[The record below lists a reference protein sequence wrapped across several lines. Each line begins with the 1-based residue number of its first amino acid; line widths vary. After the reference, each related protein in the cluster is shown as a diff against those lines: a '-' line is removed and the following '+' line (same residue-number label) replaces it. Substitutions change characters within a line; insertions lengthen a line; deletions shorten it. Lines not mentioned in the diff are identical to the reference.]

1 MRKIVVGIMVL
12 FVLCAGAGARMA
24 EVWTKTFP
32 LEAENA
38 ELAGDI
44 GVEWKGNGFYLTGL
58 KCVPE
63 GTNTRGTVAVRKLD
77 ADGKVIW
84 KQICDIGLG
93 GVDSKNTLAV
103 DASNNVFVGGYKY
116 VGRNGRNAWI
126 RKYDQNGN
134 VLWDRTWEN
143 LYGSR
148 DAKIMDLETSPDGS
162 LYAVGYKNTDNLV
175 RELWIR
181 RYDLDGN
188 ELWSNAYGSSV
199 SPNEQEQGL
208 TVDISGNAYVAAYQ
222 DGDNQEVYLSVKRYG
237 PDGTL
242 QKAMRFPD
250 NRVRARAVSEIAV
263 DAAGNIYILG
273 SESVFY
279 QGRNIFV
286 RKISPAGGNLWS
298 ISYPNTGYQHFGGN
312 GIKLDKDMNLYVSA
326 TGSGEKNEKK
336 YSWISKLDSDG
347 NELAT
352 MDYFGYA
359 FGVDFSVGRN
369 SDIYVMG
376 NSADACGFA
385 EIWVK
390 KYAQI
395 P

>member
-1 MRKIVVGIMVL
+1 MKKTGVVMVVL
-12 FVLCAGAGARMA
+12 FALCAGAGARMA

-44 GVEWKGNGFYLTGL
+44 GVEWKGNGFYVTGL

-63 GTNTRGTVAVRKLD
+63 GANIHGTVAVRKLD
-77 ADGKVIW
+77 ADGKVVW

-93 GVDSKNTLAV
+93 VVDSKNSLAV
-103 DASNNVFVGGYKY
+103 DASNNVYVGGFKY
-116 VGRNGRNAWI
+116 VERNGRNAWI

-134 VLWDRTWEN
+134 ILWDRTWEN
-143 LYGSR
+143 LYGSK

-162 LYAVGYKNTDNLV
+162 VYAVGYKYTDNLV

-188 ELWSNAYGSSV
+188 ELWSNAYGSSAA
-199 SPNEQEQGL
+199 PNEQEQGL
-208 TVDISGNAYVAAYQ
+208 TVDLSGNAYVAAYQ
-222 DGDNQEVYLSVKRYG
+222 DGDNQEVYLSIKKYG
-237 PDGTL
+237 PDGSLLKT
-242 QKAMRFPD
+242 MRFPD
-250 NRVRARAVSEIAV
+250 NRIRARIVNEMAV
-263 DAAGNIYILG
+263 DPAGNIYISG

-279 QGRNIFV
+279 QGPNIFV
-286 RKISPAGGNLWS
+286 RKISPAGVNLWS
-298 ISYPNTGYQHFGGN
+298 ISYPNPGYQRFGGN
-312 GIKLDKDMNLYVSA
+312 GIKLDKDMNVYVSA

-347 NELAT
+347 NELGT
-352 MDYFGYA
+352 MDYLGYA
-359 FGVDFSVGRN
+359 YGVDFSVGRN

-376 NSADACGFA
+376 NGTDACGFA

-390 KYAQI
+390 KYSQI

>member
-32 LEAENA
+32 LETENA

-84 KQICDIGLG
+84 KQICEIGVG

-103 DASNNVFVGGYKY
+103 DASNNVFVGGFKY
-116 VGRNGRNAWI
+116 AGRNSRNAWI

-134 VLWDRTWEN
+134 VLWDRIWEN

-148 DAKIMDLETSPDGS
+148 DAKIMDLGTSPDGS
-162 LYAVGYKNTDNLV
+162 LYAVGYKNTDKLV

-199 SPNEQEQGL
+199 SPSEQEQGL
-208 TVDISGNAYVAAYQ
+208 TVDFSGNAYVAAYQ
-222 DGDNQEVYLSVKRYG
+222 DGDNQEVYLAVKRYG
-237 PDGTL
+237 PDGNL

-250 NRVRARAVSEIAV
+250 NRVRARVVSEMAV
-263 DAAGNIYILG
+263 DSAGNIYILG

-286 RKISPAGGNLWS
+286 RKISPAGVNLWS
-298 ISYPNTGYQHFGGN
+298 ISYPNTGYQVFGGN
-312 GIKLDKDMNLYVSA
+312 GIKFDKDMNIYVSA

-359 FGVDFSVGRN
+359 YGVDFSVGRN

-376 NSADACGFA
+376 NSTDACGFA